1 MVAEPLISKL
11 VVFLRGYCS
20 WRKLREI
27 FLIKVLKFIVE
38 DSNIFIDFYQFNLF
52 RFLLFVYIKT
62 LMQAREKK
70 NMKIETGKRTYV
82 LNSLTLKSL
91 KFLKYTL

>member
-1 MVAEPLISKL
+1 MVAEPLISKM

-20 WRKLREI
+20 WIKLREI
-27 FLIKVLKFIVE
+27 FLIKVLKSIVE

-70 NMKIETGKRTYV
+70 NMKMNWDG
-82 LNSLTLKSL
+82 
-91 KFLKYTL
+91 

>member
-1 MVAEPLISKL
+1 MVAEPLISKM

-20 WRKLREI
+20 WIKLREI
-27 FLIKVLKFIVE
+27 FLIKVLKSIVE

-70 NMKIETGKRTYV
+70 HENELRRVKELMCWILKR
-82 LNSLTLKSL
+82 
-91 KFLKYTL
+91 

>member
-1 MVAEPLISKL
+1 MVAEPLISKM

-20 WRKLREI
+20 WIKLREI
-27 FLIKVLKFIVE
+27 FLIKVLKSIVE

-62 LMQAREKK
+62 LMQAREK
-70 NMKIETGKRTYV
+70 NMKMNWDG
-82 LNSLTLKSL
+82 
-91 KFLKYTL
+91 